1 MWESVVNFSHFLINY
16 NSPMAT
22 IVTDQNFADEV
33 LKSKVP
39 VLVDFFAE
47 WCGPCKMIAPL
58 VEEVAGEYEGKAKVV
73 KLNVDESMDSAQT
86 YGVMSIPTLIF
97 FKDGKEVDRSV
108 GAMSKDA
115 MTEKLDSLI

>member
-1 MWESVVNFSHFLINY
+1 MRESVVNFSYFFIYY

-58 VEEVAGEYEGKAKVV
+58 VEELAKEYEGKAKIV
-73 KLNVDESMDSAQT
+73 KLDVDASMDSAQT

-115 MTEKLDSLI
+115 MAEKLDSLA

>member
-1 MWESVVNFSHFLINY
+1 MRESVVNFSHFLIYY

-33 LKSKVP
+33 LKSKAP

-58 VEEVAGEYEGKAKVV
+58 VEELAKEYEGKAKIV
-73 KLNVDESMDSAQT
+73 KLDVDASMDSAQT

-115 MTEKLDSLI
+115 MAEKLNSLI